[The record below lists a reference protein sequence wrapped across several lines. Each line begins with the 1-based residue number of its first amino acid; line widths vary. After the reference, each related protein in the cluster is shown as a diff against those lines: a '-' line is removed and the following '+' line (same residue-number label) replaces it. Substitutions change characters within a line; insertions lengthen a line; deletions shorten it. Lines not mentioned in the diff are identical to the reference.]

1 METLLASHNSL
12 VQMGLLVT
20 PRSGLASFGKSPANN
35 IFLLSTHYYK
45 FYTVSVSAL
54 VTKFSTSILVV
65 DFKN

>member
-20 PRSGLASFGKSPANN
+20 PRSGLVSFGKSPAHN